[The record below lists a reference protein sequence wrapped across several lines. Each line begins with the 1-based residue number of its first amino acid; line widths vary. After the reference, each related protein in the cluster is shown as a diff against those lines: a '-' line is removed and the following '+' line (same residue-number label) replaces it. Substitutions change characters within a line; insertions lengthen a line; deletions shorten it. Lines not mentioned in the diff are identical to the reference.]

1 MYTHFMQHLQ
11 SVTKGILKRVE
22 EITGKSIQFMRDDNL
37 AVLST
42 LQMARHGAEY
52 HMLRYRPSND
62 PIDYF
67 VAFQAGFVLR
77 LFECDP
83 SNRFDF
89 LPDSDAGRRVEVL
102 LKAGQA
108 LGTTDLEALPAFA
121 DRVAQWA
128 LMNLR
133 SLPIGMRIDQWIAAD
148 YPELR
153 ELQHRGIAVQQ
164 QQSMDVLAFRV
175 GKLTVPTTLLGTLAA
190 YALFADRLMGS
201 KTFAIPFEASGLL
214 GHGEELLRIWDAVPH
229 RPSQDCALVDQWAAA
244 SGMSGWYS
252 WVPYQP

>member
-1 MYTHFMQHLQ
+1 MYTQVMQNLQ
-11 SVTKGILKRVE
+11 SVTKGVLKRVE
-22 EITGKSIQFMRDDNL
+22 EVTGKSIQFMRDDNL

-42 LQMARHGAEY
+42 LQMARHGAEF
-52 HMLRYRPSND
+52 HVMRYRPSND

-83 SNRFDF
+83 SSRFDF

-108 LGTTDLEALPAFA
+108 LGATDQEALPAFA

-133 SLPIGMRIDQWIAAD
+133 SLPIGMRIDQWIA
-148 YPELR
+148 PERRRTSQTLP
-153 ELQHRGIAVQQ
+153 E
-164 QQSMDVLAFRV
+164 S
-175 GKLTVPTTLLGTLAA
+175 KL
-190 YALFADRLMGS
+190 
-201 KTFAIPFEASGLL
+201 
-214 GHGEELLRIWDAVPH
+214 
-229 RPSQDCALVDQWAAA
+229 
-244 SGMSGWYS
+244 GML
-252 WVPYQP
+252 

>member
-1 MYTHFMQHLQ
+1 MQYLQ
-11 SVTKGILKRVE
+11 SVTKSILKRVE
-22 EITGKSIQFMRDDNL
+22 EVTGKSIQFMRDDNL

-42 LQMARHGAEY
+42 LQMARNGAEF
-52 HMLRYRPSND
+52 HVLRYRPSND

-89 LPDSDAGRRVEVL
+89 LPDSDAGRRVDVL

-108 LGTTDLEALPAFA
+108 LGSTDLEALPAFA

-133 SLPIGMRIDQWIAAD
+133 SLPIGMRIDQ
-148 YPELR
+148 
-153 ELQHRGIAVQQ
+153 
-164 QQSMDVLAFRV
+164 
-175 GKLTVPTTLLGTLAA
+175 
-190 YALFADRLMGS
+190 
-201 KTFAIPFEASGLL
+201 
-214 GHGEELLRIWDAVPH
+214 
-229 RPSQDCALVDQWAAA
+229 
-244 SGMSGWYS
+244 
-252 WVPYQP
+252 